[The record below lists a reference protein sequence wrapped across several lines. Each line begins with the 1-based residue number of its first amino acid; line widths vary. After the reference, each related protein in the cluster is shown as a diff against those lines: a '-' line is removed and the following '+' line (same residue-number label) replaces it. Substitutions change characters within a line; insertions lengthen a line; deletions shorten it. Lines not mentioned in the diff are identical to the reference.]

1 MSLPSSQKGQS
12 FLPSGAS
19 HITPAIRAQI
29 VEVFR
34 LFDTGSV
41 GFMDIRELRVALR
54 VMGMEVTKEEDA
66 VITMIHRTDDHRL
79 SESSFVDIVADRIAE
94 RGPQRLRQTLEDGFG
109 LFDKDGYGTLTT
121 RALQQVCREIGD
133 TDVEQLDKVFINLVG
148 STSMSKD
155 EFVELLSRRGF

>member
-1 MSLPSSQKGQS
+1 
-12 FLPSGAS
+12 
-19 HITPAIRAQI
+19 
-29 VEVFR
+29 
-34 LFDTGSV
+34 
-41 GFMDIRELRVALR
+41 MDIRELRVALR

-94 RGPQRLRQTLEDGFG
+94 RGPQRLRQTLEDGFS

-121 RALQQVCREIGD
+121 RALQQVCREIGE
-133 TDVEQLDKVFINLVG
+133 TDVDGPLDKFFINLVG

-155 EFVELLSRRGF
+155 EFIELLSRRGF